1 MVKKKPSHPPHE
13 DHPDETWLI
22 PYSDLLTLL
31 LALFIVLFASSS
43 LDKNKAAQIQYAL
56 AAAFGS
62 GGMEEDNGT
71 IINFMNDV
79 KDLNL
84 EQDGVIISSDANGAT
99 LEMTSINLFDKGSV
113 ILKPEAIP
121 VIKKISL
128 LLNSNK
134 YKKYRISVEGH
145 TDDTNESDTLP
156 SNWELSSARA
166 SSIVRYLI
174 DRFKIMPNLM
184 AAIGYA
190 DTRPADKGTDSSS
203 LAKNRRVEIVVQR
216 NQFKHLDHFQNSFLK
231 MDKVEQQ
238 RRRNEQIKIIKEID
252 HQEMESLG
260 EDVRNNSLIEDS
272 TSFLD
277 ESKRLEN
284 LSTPN

>member
-1 MVKKKPSHPPHE
+1 MVKKKPDIPPHE

-156 SNWELSSARA
+156 SNWELSGARA
-166 SSIVRYLI
+166 GAVVRAMI
-174 DRFKIMPNLM
+174 NNNMDINRFKAVGLAEISPAYPNKNPYGEPIPENRL
-184 AAIGYA
+184 
-190 DTRPADKGTDSSS
+190 
-203 LAKNRRVEIVVQR
+203 KNRRVIVR
-216 NQFKHLDHFQNSFLK
+216 
-231 MDKVEQQ
+231 
-238 RRRNEQIKIIKEID
+238 
-252 HQEMESLG
+252 
-260 EDVRNNSLIEDS
+260 IE
-272 TSFLD
+272 F
-277 ESKRLEN
+277 
-284 LSTPN
+284 

>member
-1 MVKKKPSHPPHE
+1 MVKKKPATPSHE
-13 DHPDETWLI
+13 EHPDETWLI

-62 GGMEEDNGT
+62 GGMDEDSGN
-71 IINFMNDV
+71 IINFMNDA

-84 EQDGVIISSDANGAT
+84 EEEGIIISSDANGAT
-99 LEMTSINLFDKGSV
+99 LEMASINLFDKGSV

-156 SNWELSSARA
+156 SNWELSGARA
-166 SSIVRYLI
+166 GAVVRAMI
-174 DRFKIMPNLM
+174 NNNMDINRFKAVGLAEISPAYPNKNPYGEPIPENRL
-184 AAIGYA
+184 
-190 DTRPADKGTDSSS
+190 
-203 LAKNRRVEIVVQR
+203 KNRRVIVR
-216 NQFKHLDHFQNSFLK
+216 
-231 MDKVEQQ
+231 
-238 RRRNEQIKIIKEID
+238 
-252 HQEMESLG
+252 
-260 EDVRNNSLIEDS
+260 IE
-272 TSFLD
+272 F
-277 ESKRLEN
+277 
-284 LSTPN
+284 

>member
-1 MVKKKPSHPPHE
+1 MVKKKPTPPPHE
-13 DHPDETWLI
+13 EHPDETWLI

-31 LALFIVLFASSS
+31 LALFIVLFASSN

-56 AAAFGS
+56 AAAFGN
-62 GGMEEDNGT
+62 GGIEENAGT
-71 IINFMNDV
+71 ITSFINDA

-84 EQDGVIISSDANGAT
+84 EDEGVIISSDANGAT

-156 SNWELSSARA
+156 SNWELSGARA
-166 SSIVRYLI
+166 GAVVRSMI
-174 DRFKIMPNLM
+174 SNNMDINRFKAVGLAEISPAYPNKNPYGEP
-184 AAIGYA
+184 IPEN
-190 DTRPADKGTDSSS
+190 RI
-203 LAKNRRVEIVVQR
+203 KNRRVIVR
-216 NQFKHLDHFQNSFLK
+216 
-231 MDKVEQQ
+231 
-238 RRRNEQIKIIKEID
+238 
-252 HQEMESLG
+252 
-260 EDVRNNSLIEDS
+260 IE
-272 TSFLD
+272 F
-277 ESKRLEN
+277 
-284 LSTPN
+284 